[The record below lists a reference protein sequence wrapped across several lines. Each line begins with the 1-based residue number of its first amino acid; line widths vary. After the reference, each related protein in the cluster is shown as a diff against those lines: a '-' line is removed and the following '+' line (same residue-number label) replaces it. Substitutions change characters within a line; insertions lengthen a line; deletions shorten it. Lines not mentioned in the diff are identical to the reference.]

1 MAPAASVPG
10 KLYLEYFVFVSPDFN
25 ISLSCALLSLM
36 DSRKV
41 IDSQFRIFLV
51 RMGLKTS
58 KLLQVRAKIG
68 ILLLSIFER
77 YFCGL

>member
-51 RMGLKTS
+51 VRMGLKTS

-77 YFCGL
+77 YFC